1 MGGAAVGGYL
11 ISTQMPDRVDKPRL
25 AGCNRSGNV
34 LATCDRLRLASI
46 EGFSRAIRLKL
57 RSETGVPRKP
67 LISVVDDDVSVGAAI
82 RSLLRSVGFATE
94 AFQSAEDF
102 LASRQL
108 HRTSCLITDLNMTGM
123 SGYALHKQ
131 LVASGRN
138 IPTVLITAY
147 HDDSIREEALKDGV
161 ICYLIKPF
169 DENDLLAC
177 VRSALDN
184 LRGKYLS

>member
-1 MGGAAVGGYL
+1 M
-11 ISTQMPDRVDKPRL
+11 
-25 AGCNRSGNV
+25 
-34 LATCDRLRLASI
+34 
-46 EGFSRAIRLKL
+46 
-57 RSETGVPRKP
+57 RSEAGVPRKP
-67 LISVVDDDVSVGAAI
+67 LISVVDDDASVGAAI
-82 RSLLRSVGFATE
+82 KGLLKSVGLAAE

-108 HRTSCLITDLNMTGM
+108 HRTSCLITDLNMRGM
-123 SGYALHKQ
+123 SGYALHQQ

-138 IPTVLITAY
+138 IPTILITAY
-147 HDDSIREEALKDGV
+147 HDDSIREQALRDGV